1 MYIPKCHF
9 GTLEYDRWHFGRQ
22 WIVASHQNQYG
33 DSDSLARG
41 LCRRRDL
48 KKHFNICSK
57 KWSTQ
62 KQERSRWNV
71 PVFYEAISIKV
82 EIAIDG

>member
-1 MYIPKCHF
+1 MGGINHNF
-9 GTLEYDRWHFGRQ
+9 
-22 WIVASHQNQYG
+22 IVV
-33 DSDSLARG
+33 
-41 LCRRRDL
+41 DL